1 MKKVIL
7 KNQIKISILKN
18 KFKKTKY
25 AKIDFIFSKKKNNT
39 ACNSDKDYDKN
50 QKLLGG
56 IQKMT

>member
-25 AKIDFIFSKKKNNT
+25 AKIDFIFSKKKIT
-39 ACNSDKDYDKN
+39 LPVIQTKIMTRTRNSLEVFRK
-50 QKLLGG
+50 
-56 IQKMT
+56 